1 MSDNSKFFAGI
12 LLGAAAGAA
21 IGYLLTTDKGREILA
36 DLKTAA
42 ANAANDVKETVSKW
56 ANDVED
62 ATESAKT

>member
-42 ANAANDVKETVSKW
+42 TNAANDVKETVSKW
-56 ANDVED
+56 AND
-62 ATESAKT
+62 TEETTEPANT